1 MNLPDLRIWLQ
12 RTRRVL
18 AKVGTDCS
26 VKIQILF
33 AFLSRWKKSLPVS
46 NESSRVWVKNF
57 WRNHSAQ
64 INTKRTNNFPKNVPE
79 LKSPPSIIRGDSY
92 DFTSNTIVMIEWS
105 QLLCLP
111 VKSLFKLIDCLWSV
125 SAVPEAEGSYLDC
138 QVKRTCKNT
147 ILKSLFTISVAIDL
161 FAHNC
166 VDKSK

>member
-1 MNLPDLRIWLQ
+1 MEKSPPQAEIFGVFSRIFFGNLTFFETLPYQIPKFSDFGG
-12 RTRRVL
+12 TRN
-18 AKVGTDCS
+18 
-26 VKIQILF
+26 
-33 AFLSRWKKSLPVS
+33 KKSIAPGLT
-46 NESSRVWVKNF
+46 
-57 WRNHSAQ
+57 
-64 INTKRTNNFPKNVPE
+64 TKRTNNFPKNVPE